1 MCTLRTQVIKDTHV
15 HFKDTS
21 SKGYPCAFWGHKYK
35 RIPMCIL
42 RTQVLKDTH
51 VHFKDT
57 HLKDTHVHFECT
69 IQKDTHVHSEGTSKG
84 IWPPPLLLQD
94 TTPGTRHGHRTPS
107 EPWKIQTLTVQFSC
121 SRRRSKFTYGSA
133 QGDRDPRT
141 CTYVKREGFEAN
153 L

>member
-1 MCTLRTQVIKDTHV
+1 MRGVQNSL
-15 HFKDTS
+15 
-21 SKGYPCAFWGHKYK
+21 KGYPCAFRRHRYK

-42 RTQVLKDTH
+42 RAHVMAFDRRHYYYRTQ
-51 VHFKDT
+51 
-57 HLKDTHVHFECT
+57 HL
-69 IQKDTHVHSEGTSKG
+69 
-84 IWPPPLLLQD
+84 
-94 TTPGTRHGHRTPS
+94 TPGTATGHQAKLGRYKPCSVQFSSVVHAEDHRTPS

-141 CTYVKREGFEAN
+141 FTYGSAQGHRDPGKRIGTYVKREGFEAN